1 MLREYSQFFKNLLV
15 LLDLSLL
22 SLCWLVSYLI
32 IEASGFMPDEQSRG
46 SIYTHTMWVLPI
58 WCIWIGVFRAFNLY
72 RPRRIPSDASE
83 LWDITKGCTLTSL
96 GVSTLSLFLNQP
108 FSRPSLIVF
117 WLMSISLMSS
127 SRSIFRSF
135 LRAMR
140 RKGYNRRHVL
150 IVGASRLGQELAEK
164 LDSHPEIGMHV
175 VGYVTRRPQEIGRT
189 FKGARVLGTYDEI
202 PAILSAHSVDQVFV
216 AVPLEEYVNLH
227 KTMLFLQDRTVD
239 VRIVADI
246 HEFNSLG
253 GQAEGFDGLPII
265 TLQGSPH
272 FGWNSCVKRATDL
285 F

>member
-117 WLMSISLMSS
+117 WLIPLTKSS
-127 SRSIFRSF
+127 SPVRWRNLSTSTKLCCFSRTALLTFALYQIFMS
-135 LRAMR
+135 
-140 RKGYNRRHVL
+140 L
-150 IVGASRLGQELAEK
+150 ILLAAK
-164 LDSHPEIGMHV
+164 PKFSMDCPSSPC
-175 VGYVTRRPQEIGRT
+175 
-189 FKGARVLGTYDEI
+189 RVL
-202 PAILSAHSVDQVFV
+202 H
-216 AVPLEEYVNLH
+216 
-227 KTMLFLQDRTVD
+227 
-239 VRIVADI
+239 
-246 HEFNSLG
+246 
-253 GQAEGFDGLPII
+253 
-265 TLQGSPH
+265 TLVGI
-272 FGWNSCVKRATDL
+272 AA
-285 F
+285 